1 MADTELRSLS
11 PDPVVDRPER
21 RGSVLLVLLLAVAIV
36 LAAVVVSYTARTQT
50 TYVLAFLGI
59 LAVVGIVALFGGT
72 IGLIEV
78 AGRSRRFDLAKAIVD
93 GLPDGAL
100 VTDSTGRIIYANA
113 AYATLT
119 GAESAAD
126 LRSLDQV
133 FAGNPA
139 LSEAVYRLN
148 LAAREARR
156 HHEEVRVAQRPNAD
170 ASEPPRLNQWLSLR
184 VQPLVRDRRGTS
196 TLWTATDISRD
207 RERHETVFQELQ
219 HAIDFL
225 DHAPAGFFSLEPDGR
240 VGYVNATLAGWL
252 GMDLA
257 DAAISGVKLSDIIPL
272 AHIPRLKAQAATP
285 GEFSTDVLDL
295 DLIDKAGRS
304 RPVRLLHRVSFSTD
318 GTSGASRTLVIDRAN
333 EAEVLDSSRAELRFA
348 RFFDNAPL
356 AIATVDAA
364 GAISRSN
371 AAFSALLPR
380 HASPGVLISDAVS
393 DRDRS
398 ALSAALAAARDGQ
411 ANIAPFDVVF
421 PGEEPRSARVFVA
434 SFGAG
439 EAAALYLLDMTE
451 QRRLEQQVA
460 QGVKMNAVGQLA
472 GGIAHDFNNV
482 LTAIIGFCDLL
493 LSNHKPSDPSFQ
505 DIMNIK
511 SNANRAAGLVKQLL
525 AFSRRQTLRPQVLT
539 LPSTLSDLTVLLS
552 RLLGEN
558 VKLEMRHGRD
568 LWPVRA
574 DLSQFEQVVVN
585 LAVNAKDAM
594 PKGGRLT
601 ISTRNISEAD
611 VAGLKLTGMTPA
623 DYVEIDVTDTGTG
636 MPPEIIEKI
645 FEPFF
650 TTKEMGKGT
659 GLGLSSVYGI
669 VKQTGGFVYVDS
681 VLDQGT
687 TFRIFLPR
695 HVPDAN
701 DLAQDTS
708 AAPAAPLPGEPAL
721 LPRSETM
728 APVPKPVD
736 LTGQGTI
743 LLVEDEDAVRA
754 FAVRALQGRG
764 YTVLDAASPGAA
776 IDLMRDNLAQ
786 ISLIVTDVQMPEM
799 DGPTM
804 VIELKKMKP
813 GVPVVFMSGYA
824 EETFRRSIA
833 DGENSAFLP
842 KPFTLKQLAQ
852 AVKDAMPI

>member
-113 AYATLT
+113 AYAALT
-119 GAESAAD
+119 GAENAAD
-126 LRSLDQV
+126 LRPLDQV

-148 LAAREARR
+148 LASREARR
-156 HHEEVRVAQRPNAD
+156 HHEEVRVAQRPGTE
-170 ASEPPRLNQWLSLR
+170 ASEPQRLNQWLSLR

-380 HASPGVLISDAVS
+380 HASPGLLISDAVS

-398 ALSAALAAARDGQ
+398 ALSTALAAARDGQ

-611 VAGLKLTGMTPA
+611 VPGLKLNGMTPA
-623 DYVEIDVTDTGTG
+623 DYVAVDVTDTGTG

-687 TFRIFLPR
+687 TFHIFLPR

-701 DLAQDTS
+701 ELAQDTTTT
-708 AAPAAPLPGEPAL
+708 PAAPLHGEQPPS
-721 LPRSETM
+721 PRSETM
-728 APVPKPVD
+728 SPVPKPVD

-776 IDLMRDNLAQ
+776 IDLMRDNLEQ

-813 GVPVVFMSGYA
+813 DVPVVFMSGYA

-852 AVKDAMPI
+852 AVKDAMPV